1 MMEEHAQILVRT
13 PQEPERPVE
22 ATVEP
27 QEVNEMTSSD
37 TRNPSPEELVKL
49 GRPPYITDLLEARPA
64 YETFEIESQLKAIDV
79 YIRDGIEDDETAY
92 KAALSGLKQHIKE
105 TDDIYSTVE
114 QLYEYVSIQNKIK
127 EVIRE
132 QKEFEA
138 KSPEDMTADQLRRY
152 FKEKEQSGLR

>member
-1 MMEEHAQILVRT
+1 MDALIRT
-13 PQEPERPVE
+13 PVVEQPVE

-27 QEVNEMTSSD
+27 QEGIELTSSD
-37 TRNPSPEELVKL
+37 SRNPSPEELVKL

-79 YIRDGIEDDETAY
+79 YIREGIEDDENSY
-92 KAALSGLKQHIKE
+92 REALNGLKQHIKE

-114 QLYEYVSIQNKIK
+114 QLYEYVKIQNKIK

-138 KSPEDMTADQLRRY
+138 KDPEDMTSDQLKRF
-152 FKEKEQSGLR
+152 FKEQNGRR